1 MGADSEPG
9 GAGTRECSPSTRLG
23 QTFVILAELDVRHTR
38 RHQPTRRVALGDA
51 YLPTS
56 GAAFGAVLL
65 GAVVAEFVP
74 EIDEEQLDAL
84 VRLVDDARRGISVPR
99 IALRYRLQTDTH
111 GLDLSRHH
119 ILAPDVEAGLVRP
132 RLELDLHGP
141 PTSQVIGALLG
152 AASLPPSG
160 RSIAFR
166 AVDAALARPGFLPEG
181 LEVRRRLDG
190 LPGVRPPAPGVR
202 CGGCRRVAGRPVG
215 AALGHGGARLE
226 LRHGRGTRRRAAAV
240 PPSGALG
247 APRSRRASTRAR
259 PSASPSSPTHA
270 RCSSGSLRL
279 RVGQRGNFPD
289 MASSPVHVTVTGAAG
304 QIGYALVHRIA
315 SRLRCSAPTSPWC
328 SASSRSSRR

>member
-1 MGADSEPG
+1 
-9 GAGTRECSPSTRLG
+9 
-23 QTFVILAELDVRHTR
+23 VILAELDVRHTR

-74 EIDEEQLDAL
+74 AIDEEQLDAL

-166 AVDAALARPGFLPEG
+166 AIDVALARPGYLPEG
-181 LEVRRRLDG
+181 LEVRRRRDG
-190 LPGVRPPAPGVR
+190 LPGVRPPAPGLR
-202 CGGCRRVAGRPVG
+202 TAG
-215 AALGHGGARLE
+215 AADGVADGWRGVPSERRWAMEVLGL
-226 LRHGRGTRRRAAAV
+226 
-240 PPSGALG
+240 
-247 APRSRRASTRAR
+247 
-259 PSASPSSPTHA
+259 SS
-270 RCSSGSLRL
+270 
-279 RVGQRGNFPD
+279 D
-289 MASSPVHVTVTGAAG
+289 MAVARDDVQQRFRRLVRLAHPDHGAGTAGAAE
-304 QIGYALVHRIA
+304 RIA
-315 SRLRCSAPTSPWC
+315 ELTDAREVLLVFASAAGHP
-328 SASSRSSRR
+328 AG